1 MSPPLP
7 HVYIRNKNWN
17 KNKIGIKMKARFSRN
32 ASSVRQVE
40 ESRYSVIVAEV
51 IDVGSLA
58 NSHIIIIYLG
68 LI

>member
-1 MSPPLP
+1 MNA
-7 HVYIRNKNWN
+7 H
-17 KNKIGIKMKARFSRN
+17 FSRN

-58 NSHIIIIYLG
+58 KFTYNHNLFRPYL
-68 LI
+68 I